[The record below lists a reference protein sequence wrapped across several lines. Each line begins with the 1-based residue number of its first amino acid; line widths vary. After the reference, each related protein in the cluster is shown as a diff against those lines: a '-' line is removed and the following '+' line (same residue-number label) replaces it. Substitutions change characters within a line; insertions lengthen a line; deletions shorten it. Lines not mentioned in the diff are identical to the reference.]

1 MKSARHSMIL
11 ELIDQYDINTQDELA
26 SMLNDR
32 GVKVTQATVIP
43 RHKGSEAYKGI
54 DRKRLL

>member
-32 GVKVTQATVIP
+32 GVKVTQATVS
-43 RHKGSEAYKGI
+43 RAYKGI

>member
-26 SMLNDR
+26 SNA
-32 GVKVTQATVIP
+32 Q
-43 RHKGSEAYKGI
+43 
-54 DRKRLL
+54 

>member
-26 SMLNDR
+26 SMLNDLSL
-32 GVKVTQATVIP
+32 I
-43 RHKGSEAYKGI
+43 HI
-54 DRKRLL
+54 